1 MIYRFKAFSRSEVN
15 IDKLL
20 YRQNSALVFIDKTVF
35 SHPINTDKSI
45 KRYKQYL
52 FICLSAEG

>member
-1 MIYRFKAFSRSEVN
+1 MIYRFKAFSPIEAN

-20 YRQNSALVFIDKTVF
+20 YRQNLALVFIDKTVF

-45 KRYKQYL
+45 KRYEQYL
-52 FICLSAEG
+52 FICLFAEG